1 MKSDNTQNINVGV
14 DTGKQ
19 FLGIFIRPLDIFF
32 SLPTMTVI
40 SKKPLKKSNHTS
52 HHATNG

>member
-19 FLGIFIRPLDIFF
+19 FLDIFIRPLDIFF
-32 SLPTMTVI
+32 TVTNDDCGI
-40 SKKPLKKSNHTS
+40 KEAIKKIKPLQ
-52 HHATNG
+52 